1 MVFYDRARIFV
12 KSGDGGNGAVSFRRE
27 KYVPRGG
34 PDGGDGGDGGNVYLT
49 VDPQLNTLIAF
60 KYQQHFRAG
69 NGGHGES
76 GRRAG
81 KRGADLTINVPPGT
95 VVFDDETGEVLADL
109 LDPGERYLVARG
121 GKGGL
126 GNQHFATSTRQAPR
140 LAEKGEPGEERWI
153 RLLLKVIADVGL
165 IGFPNAGKSTLLAA
179 SSAARP
185 KIADYPFTTLEP
197 NLGVVQIGGTGGETF
212 VMADIPGLIEGA
224 AEGVGLGHEF
234 LRHVER
240 TRLLIHVLDG
250 SGGLEQ
256 RDPLDDF
263 QKINEELAAYS
274 PELAAKPQ
282 IVAINKIDLPETREN
297 LPRLVAALA
306 ADEYPVVAISAVTG
320 EGVRD
325 LLRQVFER
333 LRELPAA
340 APVAAPQ
347 ERRVYTLETT
357 PEVWEAE
364 RISRHHFEVR
374 GPKIERVTRMTDFAN
389 EEAADRFQRILE
401 ASGIT
406 SKLEELG
413 VQAGDVVHIAGQE
426 LVWDEVTIQ
435 AEQREA
441 VQTRRRKTKRER
453 TMARLGMNPEEEP
466 EERR

>member
-1 MVFYDRARIFV
+1 
-12 KSGDGGNGAVSFRRE
+12 
-27 KYVPRGG
+27 
-34 PDGGDGGDGGNVYLT
+34 
-49 VDPQLNTLIAF
+49 
-60 KYQQHFRAG
+60 
-69 NGGHGES
+69 
-76 GRRAG
+76 
-81 KRGADLTINVPPGT
+81 
-95 VVFDDETGEVLADL
+95 
-109 LDPGERYLVARG
+109 
-121 GKGGL
+121 
-126 GNQHFATSTRQAPR
+126 
-140 LAEKGEPGEERWI
+140 
-153 RLLLKVIADVGL
+153 
-165 IGFPNAGKSTLLAA
+165 
-179 SSAARP
+179 
-185 KIADYPFTTLEP
+185 
-197 NLGVVQIGGTGGETF
+197 
-212 VMADIPGLIEGA
+212 
-224 AEGVGLGHEF
+224 
-234 LRHVER
+234 
-240 TRLLIHVLDG
+240 
-250 SGGLEQ
+250 
-256 RDPLDDF
+256 
-263 QKINEELAAYS
+263 
-274 PELAAKPQ
+274 
-282 IVAINKIDLPETREN
+282 
-297 LPRLVAALA
+297 
-306 ADEYPVVAISAVTG
+306 
-320 EGVRD
+320 
-325 LLRQVFER
+325 VFER